1 MTLMYHETP
10 EGPLLHRPM
19 VEYMED
25 IMTKKQGRSKVVDSI
40 FRADALACAN
50 RSIKSGNFYI
60 LDKYNII
67 IRKSEQNK
75 TKSAYGWTYNADNE
89 PINIHIP
96 KVLLDTN
103 SKDITTVTLQN
114 MKAKFPALFKAPR
127 GHIYR
132 VYSMVNLPDVDITKI

>member
-1 MTLMYHETP
+1 MYRENP
-10 EGPLLHRPM
+10 EGPLLYRPM

-25 IMTKKQGRSKVVDSI
+25 IMTKKQGRNKIVDSI
-40 FRADALACAN
+40 FRADALSCAN
-50 RSIKSGNFYI
+50 RSIKSGNYYI

-75 TKSAYGWTYNADNE
+75 TKSAYGWVYNANNE

-103 SKDITTVTLQN
+103 SKDITVVTLQHL
-114 MKAKFPALFKAPR
+114 KSKFPTLFRAPR
-127 GHIYR
+127 GHIFHI
-132 VYSMVNLPDVDITKI
+132 YSMLDLADVDITQI

>member
-1 MTLMYHETP
+1 MYRET
-10 EGPLLHRPM
+10 EDGPLLYRPM

-25 IMTKKQGRSKVVDSI
+25 IMLKKKGRTKIVDSI
-40 FRADALACAN
+40 FRADALHCAN
-50 RSIKSGNFYI
+50 KSIKSGNFYI

-67 IRKSEQNK
+67 IRKAEQNK
-75 TKSAYGWTYNADNE
+75 TKSAYGWVYNENNE

-103 SKDITTVTLQN
+103 SKDITTVTLQQL
-114 MKAKFPALFKAPR
+114 KAKFPTLFKPPR

-132 VYSMVNLPDVDITKI
+132 VYSLLNLPNVDITKI